1 MWRLYAPT
9 NRLGGVNDDGALV
22 APTTVKAAE
31 DTRAPTR
38 GAYIFYILPSGRS
51 GACGATYCLW
61 LLMGKQ
67 CACGATQG

>member
-38 GAYIFYILPSGRS
+38 GAYIFFIFCHPAVLAPSALHTVDKPR
-51 GACGATYCLW
+51 
-61 LLMGKQ
+61 
-67 CACGATQG
+67 